1 MPHLIALL
9 LGGLVSSAGTIV
21 GKVLLSLGFGYVTY
35 TGLSIGLAWVRD
47 QVVLGFAG
55 MPPEP
60 LQVLS
65 ALKVGSGLNVLL
77 SALSVKLLLNG
88 LTSDTLKKMVL
99 K

>member
-1 MPHLIALL
+1 MPTLIALL

-21 GKVLLSLGFGYVTY
+21 GKVLVSLGFGYVTY
-35 TGLSIGLAWVRD
+35 SGLSVGLGWLRD
-47 QVVLGFAG
+47 QVVSGFVG

-77 SALSVKLLLNG
+77 SALSVRLLLNG
-88 LTSDTLKKMVL
+88 LTSDTVKKMVL

>member
-35 TGLSIGLAWVRD
+35 TGLSIGLTWVRD